1 MGWKEIKPEE
11 LNVNPFTAIGKE
23 WMLITAGDETHCNT
37 MTASWGG
44 MGVIWGKP
52 SITAYIRQTR
62 YTKEFVDQGEYFTIT
77 FFEEAYRKALNLC
90 GTVSG
95 RERDKIK
102 EAGLTPVNVEG
113 TAAFEE
119 AKLIILCKKQ
129 YHQFMSPEGF
139 DVKVNDAK
147 WYSDRDYHTMYIGS
161 IEKIYIKE

>member
-44 MGVIWGKP
+44 MGVIWGRP
-52 SITAYIRQTR
+52 SVTAYIRQTR

-77 FFEEAYRKALNLC
+77 FFDEAYRKALNLC

-95 RERDKIK
+95 RD
-102 EAGLTPVNVEG
+102 G
-113 TAAFEE
+113 
-119 AKLIILCKKQ
+119 
-129 YHQFMSPEGF
+129 
-139 DVKVNDAK
+139 D
-147 WYSDRDYHTMYIGS
+147 
-161 IEKIYIKE
+161 

>member
-77 FFEEAYRKALNLC
+77 FFDETYRKALNLC

-129 YHQFMSPEGF
+129 YHQVMRPEGF
-139 DVKVNDAK
+139 DVKENDAK
-147 WYSDRDYHTMYIGS
+147 WYSDRDYHTMYIGE
-161 IEKIYIKE
+161 IEKVLVRA